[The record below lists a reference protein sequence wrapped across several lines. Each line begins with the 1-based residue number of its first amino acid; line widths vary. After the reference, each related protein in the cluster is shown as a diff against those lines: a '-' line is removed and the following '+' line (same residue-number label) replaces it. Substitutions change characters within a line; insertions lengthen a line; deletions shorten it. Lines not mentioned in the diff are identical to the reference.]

1 MRKRVPFL
9 LSVRMNQSSIQR
21 FAFLI
26 LLASGALQFGAFARW
41 PGSPD
46 ADVVHSIFAAY
57 NFVTGGH
64 LQSINLYPQDTDNLA
79 RHAQIYWMTHWPP
92 AHSWLYA
99 LMMWL
104 GLSAGAATK
113 LLGLLC
119 IIGGGIGWIRLATV
133 LGGSRICAAVV
144 AAGYPWIWFVARTY
158 IDYKNDHLACA
169 LVPWVYLGVVQMT
182 PSPAKVGWTRL
193 IATALL
199 AGSTILVKYSLAPV
213 LAATGLYFLWLEGR
227 SLTFTVEKMLRVA
240 IFSAGLVLPGALLWL
255 ANRAWGL
262 GSYPLQN
269 TGLTPQRL
277 NYIYF
282 ISNTFSN
289 TFGAPTGWS
298 ALLTQLNIALE
309 SYLRLPLFRGSIFA
323 ISSMFMTIWGVAFL
337 RTMWTVRQLHF
348 LQYMCLLTTILWA
361 SLFMLDAGANRFYL
375 PIGFGWIVLGAV
387 ALDKMPW
394 NSLIRSV
401 RFYSLAV
408 PLLFSF
414 FFYAATGLFG
424 HRYATMPNSKIWWQF
439 EDYDQDHAAF
449 LSRLMKERGRGPDL
463 VVTQQYNVMVELRAP
478 IYWRYKFLSDRT
490 FYSSKNLEVWA
501 MIEPDDEKIFLSEFR
516 KASALESVAVPPG
529 FPFKFYIL
537 TFDAKNE

>member
-1 MRKRVPFL
+1 
-9 LSVRMNQSSIQR
+9 MNQSSIQR

-41 PGSPD
+41 PGSPEV
-46 ADVVHSIFAAY
+46 DVVHSIFAAY

-64 LQSINLYPQDTDNLA
+64 LQSINAFPQNTDDLA
-79 RHAQIYWMTHWPP
+79 RHAQLYWMTHWPP

-113 LLGLLC
+113 LLGFLC

-133 LGGSRICAAVV
+133 LGASRICVAVV
-144 AAGYPWIWFVARTY
+144 AASYPWIWIMGRIY
-158 IDYKNDHLACA
+158 IDYKNDHLAIA
-169 LVPWVYLGVVQMT
+169 LVPWVYLGIVQVDLDK
-182 PSPAKVGWTRL
+182 AQWLRL

-227 SLTFTVEKMLRVA
+227 ALTFTVEKMLRIAV
-240 IFSAGLVLPGALLWL
+240 FSTGLVLPGALLWL
-255 ANRAWGL
+255 ANRAWGI
-262 GSYPLQN
+262 GSYPSREGVGVSPPL
-269 TGLTPQRL
+269 L
-277 NYIYF
+277 NHI
-282 ISNTFSN
+282 ISN

-309 SYLRLPLFRGSIFA
+309 SYSRLSLFRGAIFA
-323 ISSMFMTIWGVAFL
+323 ISLMLMMIWAPAFL
-337 RTMWTVRQLHF
+337 RTKWTVRQLHF
-348 LQYMCLLTTILWA
+348 LQYMCLLTTLLWA
-361 SLFMLDAGANRFYL
+361 LLYMVGLTSEGRLYI

-387 ALDKMPW
+387 VLDKMPW
-394 NSLIRSV
+394 NLLIRSL
-401 RFYSLAV
+401 RFYSIGV
-408 PLLFSF
+408 PVLFSF

-424 HRYATMPNSKIWWQF
+424 DRYATMPNSKLRWW
-439 EDYDQDHAAF
+439 DYDQDHAAF
-449 LSRLMKERGRGPDL
+449 PSRLMKERGRGPDL
-463 VVTQQYNVMVELRAP
+463 IVTPQYNVMVELRAP
-478 IYWRYKFLSDRT
+478 IYWRYQSQRGRT

-501 MIEPDDEKIFLSEFR
+501 MIDQNYEKIFLSEFR
-516 KASALESVAVPPG
+516 KASAIESVAVPSG

>member
-1 MRKRVPFL
+1 
-9 LSVRMNQSSIQR
+9 
-21 FAFLI
+21 
-26 LLASGALQFGAFARW
+26 
-41 PGSPD
+41 
-46 ADVVHSIFAAY
+46 
-57 NFVTGGH
+57 
-64 LQSINLYPQDTDNLA
+64 
-79 RHAQIYWMTHWPP
+79 
-92 AHSWLYA
+92 
-99 LMMWL
+99 
-104 GLSAGAATK
+104 
-113 LLGLLC
+113 
-119 IIGGGIGWIRLATV
+119 
-133 LGGSRICAAVV
+133 
-144 AAGYPWIWFVARTY
+144 
-158 IDYKNDHLACA
+158 
-169 LVPWVYLGVVQMT
+169 
-182 PSPAKVGWTRL
+182 
-193 IATALL
+193 
-199 AGSTILVKYSLAPV
+199 
-213 LAATGLYFLWLEGR
+213 
-227 SLTFTVEKMLRVA
+227 
-240 IFSAGLVLPGALLWL
+240 
-255 ANRAWGL
+255 
-262 GSYPLQN
+262 
-269 TGLTPQRL
+269 
-277 NYIYF
+277 
-282 ISNTFSN
+282 
-289 TFGAPTGWS
+289 
-298 ALLTQLNIALE
+298 
-309 SYLRLPLFRGSIFA
+309 
-323 ISSMFMTIWGVAFL
+323 
-337 RTMWTVRQLHF
+337 
-348 LQYMCLLTTILWA
+348 MCLLTTILWA

>member
-1 MRKRVPFL
+1 
-9 LSVRMNQSSIQR
+9 
-21 FAFLI
+21 
-26 LLASGALQFGAFARW
+26 
-41 PGSPD
+41 
-46 ADVVHSIFAAY
+46 
-57 NFVTGGH
+57 
-64 LQSINLYPQDTDNLA
+64 
-79 RHAQIYWMTHWPP
+79 
-92 AHSWLYA
+92 
-99 LMMWL
+99 
-104 GLSAGAATK
+104 
-113 LLGLLC
+113 
-119 IIGGGIGWIRLATV
+119 
-133 LGGSRICAAVV
+133 
-144 AAGYPWIWFVARTY
+144 
-158 IDYKNDHLACA
+158 
-169 LVPWVYLGVVQMT
+169 
-182 PSPAKVGWTRL
+182 L

-240 IFSAGLVLPGALLWL
+240 IFSSGLVLPGALLWL

-262 GSYPLQN
+262 GSYPLQK
-269 TGLTPQRL
+269 GGGVSLMFL
-277 NYIYF
+277 NYIYI
-282 ISNTFSN
+282 ISNTFSI

-298 ALLTQLNIALE
+298 LLLTQLNIALE
-309 SYLRLPLFRGSIFA
+309 SYFRLPLFRGSIFA
-323 ISSMFMTIWGVAFL
+323 ISSMLMTIWGVAFL

-361 SLFMLDAGANRFYL
+361 SLFMLDAGSVNRFYI

-463 VVTQQYNVMVELRAP
+463 VVTQQYNVMIELRAP

-516 KASALESVAVPPG
+516 KASAIESVAVPPG

-537 TFDAKNE
+537 TFVAKNE